1 MREFKRKKSDAST
14 ALKNENN
21 RDFFGV
27 QAKLN
32 VGRPGDKYE
41 KEADHVADKVV
52 NKTADQPG
60 IQKMGNGEE
69 ELQQKPLAETIST
82 VQKQELKE
90 EEKPVQKQG
99 NQEEEK
105 EVQAKCADCEKD
117 ESVQKKAETGEKEPV
132 QKQEEEIQAKSKTMQ
147 LGIPDNNELESKL
160 SDKKGMGNKMG
171 TGEKQEMEAGFGA
184 DFSNVNIHTD
194 GNAEQ
199 MSEQLGAQA
208 FTHGN
213 DIYFNKGKYNPGSA
227 EGKHLLAHELTH
239 TIQQGTNR
247 SHPNVQASFSSTI
260 SIKHRFLQSRVF
272 DVNGGFVRAMIDSN
286 WSPPGCASISHLSVT
301 LVKQVDNWFDSE
313 QGTKRFS
320 IGGPDTKT
328 WSDLENGRYY
338 LQFWFA
344 GNTNPHCE
352 LSGPITVTT

>member
-1 MREFKRKKSDAST
+1 MRELQKKKNANT
-14 ALKNENN
+14 AFRNENKN
-21 RDFFGV
+21 GFFGV

-32 VGRPGDKYE
+32 IGQPGDKYE
-41 KEADHVADKVV
+41 QEADNVADKVV
-52 NKTADQPG
+52 SKTTGQPG
-60 IQKMGNGEE
+60 IQKMEGKEE
-69 ELQQKPLAETIST
+69 EKLQQKPLAESIST

-90 EEKPVQKQG
+90 EEPVQKQE

-105 EVQAKCADCEKD
+105 EVQAKCADCEK
-117 ESVQKKAETGEKEPV
+117 EKSVQKKAETENNPL

-147 LGIPDNNELESKL
+147 LGVPDNNELESKL
-160 SDKKGMGNKMG
+160 SDKKGMGNKMN
-171 TGEKQEMEAGFGA
+171 TGEKQQMEAGFGA
-184 DFSNVNIHTD
+184 DFSDVNIHTD
-194 GNAEQ
+194 SNAEQ

-213 DIYFNKGKYNPGSA
+213 DIYFNKGKYNPGST

-286 WSPPGCASISHLSVT
+286 WNPPGCASISHLSVT

>member
-1 MREFKRKKSDAST
+1 MKEFKREKSGAS
-14 ALKNENN
+14 AAVKNENN

-27 QAKLN
+27 QARLN

-41 KEADHVADKVV
+41 KEADQVADKIV
-52 NKTADQPG
+52 NKTASQPG

-90 EEKPVQKQG
+90 EEK
-99 NQEEEK
+99 
-105 EVQAKCADCEKD
+105 EVQAKCADCEK
-117 ESVQKKAETGEKEPV
+117 EEQVQKQAETEEEPV
-132 QKQEEEIQAKSKTMQ
+132 QKQEEEEIQAKSQQMYIGNPDKNSFESELAGTKGAGSKMRAGTM
-147 LGIPDNNELESKL
+147 
-160 SDKKGMGNKMG
+160 
-171 TGEKQEMEAGFGA
+171 QEMEAGFGTG
-184 DFSNVNIHTD
+184 FGNVNIHTD
-194 GNAEQ
+194 RKAEQ
-199 MSEQLGAQA
+199 MSKKIGAQA

-213 DIYFNKGKYNPGSA
+213 DIYFNEGKYNPDSK

-239 TIQQGTNR
+239 TIQQGNR
-247 SHPNVQASFSSTI
+247 SSNPNVQASFSSTI

-272 DVNGGFVRAMIDSN
+272 DVNGGFVRAMIDSGWN
-286 WSPPGCASISHLSVT
+286 PPGCAGISHLNVT
-301 LVKQVDNWFDSE
+301 LVQEVDNWFDSE
-313 QGTKRFS
+313 QGTKKFS

-328 WSDLENGRYY
+328 WSGLEDGRYY
-338 LQFWFA
+338 FRFWFA